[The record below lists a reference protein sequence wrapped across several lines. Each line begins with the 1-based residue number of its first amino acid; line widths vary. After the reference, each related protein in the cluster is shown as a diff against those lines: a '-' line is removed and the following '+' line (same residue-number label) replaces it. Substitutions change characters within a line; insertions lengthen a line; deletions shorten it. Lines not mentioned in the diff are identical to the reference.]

1 MCAIRLSG
9 KLPFTV
15 EDSEPDE
22 DIDEKIAAKVKAA
35 KVILKATDFRNATE
49 EAENLIKR
57 LLVRQ
62 PE

>member
-1 MCAIRLSG
+1 M
-9 KLPFTV
+9 

-35 KVILKATDFRNATE
+35 NVILEATDFRNATE